1 MAEAA
6 SAEEPG
12 MKLYLIVFAGLL
24 LIVGLEV
31 VVTYLRVPTG
41 TLLFALL
48 ALAVIEAGL
57 GLMYFMHLRYE
68 RRLFWSLIP
77 ALIFIFIMMNQIW
90 SDAHRLRVL
99 HQ

>member
-1 MAEAA
+1 
-6 SAEEPG
+6 
-12 MKLYLIVFAGLL
+12 MKLYLSVYAGLL
-24 LIVGLEV
+24 LIVAVEV
-31 VVTYLRVPTG
+31 VLTYLRLPAG

-57 GLMYFMHLRYE
+57 GLMYFMHLKYE

-77 ALIFIFIMMNQIW
+77 ALIFVFIMMNQFW
-90 SDAHRLRVL
+90 SDAHRLRAL